1 MHRDDG
7 SGSGTELS
15 SKSLQKLDPRLAVP
29 SYDRTS
35 LGRGIIHIGVGSF
48 HRAHQ
53 AMYLDD
59 LCRDGLTDW
68 SITGAGVLPGDAA
81 MAAAL
86 KPQDYLYTRITRG
99 THETTVRILGA
110 IVDYVLASPD
120 LTPLVERIA
129 DPATKIVSMTITE
142 GGYPV
147 DEATGEY
154 AAVADSGLPP
164 AFEAIARGLQ
174 IRRSEGRGGLTVQS
188 CDNVMHNG
196 DVARAATL
204 GVAAAVEPGLDEW
217 VARNTAFPNS
227 MVDSI
232 APATTD
238 ADREFL
244 LGEYGLID
252 RWPAVAEPFRQW
264 VLEESFPY
272 GRPPWED
279 AGALF
284 VSDVEPYETLKLRL
298 LNAGHSTLTYL
309 AALVGHVYVHDVLA
323 DPPFNTFL
331 SRILDE
337 EATPSLPP
345 VPGID
350 IEDYKRKLTE
360 RFSNPGVK
368 DTVARLCLDGT
379 SKFPKFLVPTIES
392 QLDKGGQVKLSA
404 LALAGWCQYLL
415 GTTDDGREI
424 KLSADPRLEYAV
436 EFAQA
441 SVSDPAAFL
450 GMTDVFG
457 SRVGADPVFI
467 AAFVDALVSVRE
479 VGTYRTLDRWLTV
492 EG

>member
-1 MHRDDG
+1 MNRVDG
-7 SGSGTELS
+7 SGGGTELTS
-15 SKSLQKLDPRLAVP
+15 ESLSKLDPRLAVP

-35 LGRGIIHIGVGSF
+35 LGRGIVHIGVGSF

-59 LCRDGLTDW
+59 LCMQGLTDW

-86 KPQDYLYTRITRG
+86 EPQDYLYTRITRDA
-99 THETTVRILGA
+99 TDTTVRVLGP
-110 IVDYVLASPD
+110 IVDYVLASPSLD
-120 LTPLVERIA
+120 PLIERIA
-129 DPATKIVSMTITE
+129 DPGTRIVSLTITE

-147 DEATGEY
+147 DEASGEY
-154 AAVADSGLPP
+154 LAAGSGLSA

-174 IRRSEGRGGLTVQS
+174 LRRRDGRGGLTIQS

-196 DVARAATL
+196 NIARAATL
-204 GVAAAVEPGLDEW
+204 GVAAAIEPGLDEW
-217 VARNTAFPNS
+217 VARNVAFPNS
-227 MVDSI
+227 MVDGI
-232 APATTD
+232 VPATTD

-244 LGEYGLID
+244 AAEYGLID
-252 RWPAVAEPFRQW
+252 RWPVVAEPWRQW
-264 VLEESFPY
+264 VLEDDFRY

-279 AGALF
+279 VGALF

-323 DPPFNTFL
+323 DPPFNAYL
-331 SRILDE
+331 KRILDD

-350 IEDYKRKLTE
+350 VEDYKRKLTE
-360 RFSNPGVK
+360 RFANPGVK
-368 DTVARLCLDGT
+368 DQVARLCLDGT

-392 QLDKGGQVKLSA
+392 QLDKAGQVKLSA

-415 GTTDDGREI
+415 GTTDEGDSI
-424 KLSADPRLEYAV
+424 TLSADPHLETAIEY
-436 EFAQA
+436 AQA
-441 SVSDPAAFL
+441 SLSDPAAFL
-450 GMTDVFG
+450 GMELVFG
-457 SRVGADPVFI
+457 PRLGSDPVFNP
-467 AAFVDALVSVRE
+467 AFVAALSSIRE
-479 VGTYRTLDRWLTV
+479 VGTYRTLDIWLAG